1 MNNQANDA
9 LCDILRKIKDII
21 KSGQISTEELVTLT
35 DLAIKVA
42 GAIQGGS
49 EVKEKYVKY
58 REKMITNEFIEK

>member
-1 MNNQANDA
+1 MNNLTNDA

-35 DLAIKVA
+35 DLAVKVA

-49 EVKEKYVKY
+49 NVWHYVDGKEYQRTMMK
-58 REKMITNEFIEK
+58 

>member
-9 LCDILRKIKDII
+9 LCDILREIKDII

-35 DLAIKVA
+35 DSAVKVA

-49 EVKEKYVKY
+49 NDCGWYYADGKKYPGTMSK
-58 REKMITNEFIEK
+58 